1 MSRTLLCATTCGA
14 VVLAGN
20 LAIGQVVGPA
30 RRAVA
35 GAAAAAGARASALES
50 KIAKPARGVAPGNR
64 WRYVNHANRWWYY
77 TPQNSWMYYHN
88 NAWAPYNAATYNGS
102 AVPATPMVPA
112 GYGAGNHPD
121 SWRYVYNGNQW
132 WYYTPQNAWM
142 YYGSNQWMPYQAAA
156 GGRYATGY
164 RGTNGVANN
173 SPGAPPAAPAN
184 PANTGQQ
191 QTGARDG
198 ESPAGH
204 HKNPSQSSPPG
215 HEPNTQGSQ
224 SGNANPPRTPE
235 VAPAPPGFA
244 AGCSRVAEVERDHR
258 LLRLARGV
266 E

>member
-1 MSRTLLCATTCGA
+1 MSRTLLCAATCGA
-14 VVLAGN
+14 AVLAGN

-35 GAAAAAGARASALES
+35 GAAAAAGAPGVGARIENREA
-50 KIAKPARGVAPGNR
+50 ARGVTPGNR

-112 GYGAGNHPD
+112 GYGAGNNPD

-132 WYYTPQNAWM
+132 WYYTPQNTWM
-142 YYGSNQWMPYQAAA
+142 YYGSNQWMPYQAGA
-156 GGRYATGY
+156 GGMRYATGY

-173 SPGAPPAAPAN
+173 SPGAPPAVPMN

-204 HKNPSQSSPPG
+204 HENPPPSPPPG
-215 HEPNTQGSQ
+215 NEPNTRNSLP
-224 SGNANPPRTPE
+224 GNANPPRSPE
-235 VAPAPPGFA
+235 AAPRPKDSPPAAPA
-244 AGCSRVAEVERDHR
+244 SQK
-258 LLRLARGV
+258 
-266 E
+266 